1 MMQLDFVL
9 YRFVCDISTFTGLFA
24 EDAEGRSIP
33 DTAAFHCTW
42 SRTPRTRQVAA
53 AVPERVGGSTDS
65 IYFKAL
71 GADMALTFTTL
82 SNQFHIDGEKEVV
95 TFALRP
101 SQYSV
106 EGPLPVIA
114 KGTLD
119 PSPYFDKPKK
129 NYAIK
134 LRDAAGQV
142 TGKLL
147 FSLVV
152 HEIEGGNEQGGSA
165 DRAAT
170 GRSPKSPPSGSLE
183 GSRVSLS
190 RNPARDRLFKTTPP
204 RQPSLSSGTPLR
216 APEVPARPPEAQWAT
231 TTMEAAVVS
240 HGGNSPRCSSPVPSF
255 HSNVVNAVAASA
267 SAVATPPPAQNNVST
282 ATRGVE
288 SIDVQ
293 LERVTVRSE
302 GIDLD
307 HPAPLLLG
315 GDYNLK
321 IRYGS
326 FAYSTTRCICCNP
339 KEVEYRGQ
347 QTCIT
352 LQSPPNTER
361 LRFSLWEDKKQVAGF
376 SLDPA
381 KFTAA
386 PGVWK
391 EYAIPFRYHPTG
403 QKAALDVRVRRL
415 FVPLDGSP
423 VGRHARTPPS
433 HRQPTMTT
441 SATEPIA
448 FPAEGE
454 VPRRLTYQ
462 AEPPTSTRPHVA
474 AGVTVVPQVSPF
486 PQQHELP
493 RPTKSPKRQPND
505 RNVNPLPPSEKAT
518 PLRTSPATGGGGSAS
533 LLGSIAVARGFQQ
546 GSSNRDGTP
555 HRFYDPNADR
565 SAHTGLRSGNP
576 ASSVVRS
583 GWERTPMQERP
594 PPLTKNLA
602 DLPADRRPPDDH
614 ESYISEVLARL
625 NRQSRGGTRQPTS
638 LMEEWMGWRDDRERS
653 RCSSVANSVVRST
666 SVSSVVSRA
675 ESLASVTSRRASV
688 PRATKSNAD
697 HSLMTPFTPENTMV
711 RRRYKSPSPAARN
724 PLI

>member
-1 MMQLDFVL
+1 MLQLDFVL
-9 YRFVCDISTFTGLFA
+9 YRFVCDIATFTGLFA

-42 SRTPRTRQVAA
+42 SRTARTRQIAA
-53 AVPERVGGSTDS
+53 AVSDRIGGSTDS

-71 GADMALTFTTL
+71 GPDMALTFSTQTH
-82 SNQFHIDGEKEVV
+82 QFCIDGEKEVV

-101 SQYSV
+101 SQYSAD
-106 EGPLPVIA
+106 GPLPIIA

-119 PSPYFDKPKK
+119 PNPYFDKPKK

-152 HEIEGGNEQGGSA
+152 HEVDHEVEAPGSA
-165 DRAAT
+165 DRLV
-170 GRSPKSPPSGSLE
+170 RSPFKSPGTNSLD
-183 GSRVSLS
+183 GGRLSLS
-190 RNPARDRLFKTTPP
+190 RNPARDKLFKSSPTRQSSLASGTPP
-204 RQPSLSSGTPLR
+204 RVLAPPPPSSSSYARTASAKQQQQQQQHA
-216 APEVPARPPEAQWAT
+216 APVPSGAGAYT
-231 TTMEAAVVS
+231 
-240 HGGNSPRCSSPVPSF
+240 SSPVRSSPPAAAAAALAPSG
-255 HSNVVNAVAASA
+255 ASA
-267 SAVATPPPAQNNVST
+267 FVNC
-282 ATRGVE
+282 VE
-288 SIDVQ
+288 SVDVQ

-302 GIDLD
+302 GIDLE

-326 FAYSTTRCICCNP
+326 FAYSTTRCVCCNP

-352 LQSPPNTER
+352 LQRPPRTEK

-381 KFTAA
+381 KFSA
-386 PGVWK
+386 PAGVWK

-415 FVPLDGSP
+415 VVPLDGSP
-423 VGRHARTPPS
+423 VGRHSRTPPS

-441 SATEPIA
+441 GATEPIA
-448 FPAEGE
+448 FPAESAS
-454 VPRRLTYQ
+454 VPRRLVYN
-462 AEPPTSTRPHVA
+462 AETQTRLTATASADH
-474 AGVTVVPQVSPF
+474 Q
-486 PQQHELP
+486 QQHQQQQQQEQRTPL
-493 RPTKSPKRQPND
+493 RSPKRQDNATTKS
-505 RNVNPLPPSEKAT
+505 PS
-518 PLRTSPATGGGGSAS
+518 SPRSIVVTGG
-533 LLGSIAVARGFQQ
+533 LLA
-546 GSSNRDGTP
+546 NTTHRDATP
-555 HRFYDPNADR
+555 HRHYHDADGDR
-565 SAHTGLRSGNP
+565 SAHTGSRSGNP
-576 ASSVVRS
+576 GGSAVRS
-583 GWERTPMQERP
+583 GWQRTPILQRP
-594 PPLTKNLA
+594 PPLTQNLA

-614 ESYISEVLARL
+614 ETYIAEVLARL
-625 NRQSRGGTRQPTS
+625 NRQPRGGPRQPTS

-653 RCSSVANSVVRST
+653 RCNSVANSAVRSN

-675 ESLASVTSRRASV
+675 DSLASVGSRHASV
-688 PRATKSNAD
+688 PRATKSIAEQ
-697 HSLMTPFTPENTMV
+697 SLMTPFTPDYSAF
-711 RRRYKSPSPAARN
+711 RRRRASPSPAARN
-724 PLI
+724 PLV